1 MDDLKK
7 VGLSILCATCCLAI
21 IVALENA
28 HRLKESIKERIQVV
42 FFLGTLILAP
52 LWLSR
57 EDPGIL
63 TIAKM
68 MVLVFGNIALS
79 GILRP
84 PMGPD
89 DSMDLP

>member
-7 VGLSILCATCCLAI
+7 VGLSILCATCCFAI

-28 HRLKESIKERIQVV
+28 HRLKESTKEKIQVI
-42 FFLGTLILAP
+42 FFLGTLLLGP
-52 LWLSR
+52 LWLSH

-68 MVLVFGNIALS
+68 MVLIFGNIGLS

-84 PMGPD
+84 PAGPN

>member
-1 MDDLKK
+1 MDYATKL
-7 VGLSILCATCCLAI
+7 GLSVLCATCCLAI
-21 IVALENA
+21 VLALDNA
-28 HRLKESIKERIQVV
+28 HRLKESTKEKIQVI
-42 FFLGTLILAP
+42 FFLGTLLLGP
-52 LWLSR
+52 LWLSH

-68 MVLVFGNIALS
+68 MVLVFSNIALA

-84 PMGPD
+84 PIGPN